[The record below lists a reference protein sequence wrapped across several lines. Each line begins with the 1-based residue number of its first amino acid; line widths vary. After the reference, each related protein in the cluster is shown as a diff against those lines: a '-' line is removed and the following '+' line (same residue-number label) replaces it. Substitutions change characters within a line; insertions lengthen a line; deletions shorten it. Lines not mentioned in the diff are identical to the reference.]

1 MRAAS
6 YHIKFFRKILLWH
19 ALCLYGL
26 YSEGK
31 KKLAG
36 FYPEDKKTAYLGPG
50 NILFI

>member
-1 MRAAS
+1 MP
-6 YHIKFFRKILLWH
+6 YVCMVYIQK
-19 ALCLYGL
+19 
-26 YSEGK
+26 E